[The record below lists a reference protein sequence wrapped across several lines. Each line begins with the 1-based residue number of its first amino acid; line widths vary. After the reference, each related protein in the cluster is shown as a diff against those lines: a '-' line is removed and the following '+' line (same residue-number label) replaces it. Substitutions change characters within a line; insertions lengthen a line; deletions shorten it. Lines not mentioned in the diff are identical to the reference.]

1 MTTGTIIM
9 IICLV
14 LLGLLEIFF
23 KKDLEEMD
31 KKYNIYDD
39 PVTKGLDGVSGVVG
53 MSTKDLDLKYN
64 KK

>member
-23 KKDLEEMD
+23 KKDLDEMD

>member
-1 MTTGTIIM
+1 MTTGMIIM
-9 IICLV
+9 IICFV

-64 KK
+64 EK

>member
-14 LLGLLEIFF
+14 LLGLFEFFF
-23 KKDLEEMD
+23 KEDLEEMD
-31 KKYNIYDD
+31 KKYSIYDD

>member
-1 MTTGTIIM
+1 M
-9 IICLV
+9 IICFV
-14 LLGLLEIFF
+14 LLSLLEIFF

-31 KKYNIYDD
+31 KKYSIYDD
-39 PVTKGLDGVSGVVG
+39 PVTKGLDGVSGVAG